1 MPSRQQQSWLLGWM
15 SVRQFLPNKCRLVRI
30 SLKKWYFSLHWPPV
44 GSPFASECTSLLCR
58 QTKKLPNC
66 APRVL
71 LHAASKVKSF
81 IILLQLLVPSS
92 QTFSWGI
99 KFPKFP
105 PSLDSSS
112 ERFPFPT
119 LIATRGGGCLL
130 RRKQANNFQRERKM
144 IHFDSRAIPVLLSF
158 LEAPTE
164 AFQSRVLM
172 FELNEWRRHFEDL
185 NLILFSDAFDW
196 PCSGAASGWSLSA
209 TNQRSLQLN
218 ESKSTIKS
226 SGRLNKRRLL
236 ADLYQ
241 HITSIEL
248 TKIGNNF
255 HFGR

>member
-1 MPSRQQQSWLLGWM
+1 MPSRQQQSWLLGRM

-44 GSPFASECTSLLCR
+44 GSPFALECTSLLCH

-144 IHFDSRAIPVLLSF
+144 ILLGPRAIPVVLSF

-172 FELNEWRRHFEDL
+172 FELKDWRRHLEDL
-185 NLILFSDAFDW
+185 NLF
-196 PCSGAASGWSLSA
+196 
-209 TNQRSLQLN
+209 TQ
-218 ESKSTIKS
+218 S
-226 SGRLNKRRLL
+226 S
-236 ADLYQ
+236 
-241 HITSIEL
+241 IW
-248 TKIGNNF
+248 
-255 HFGR
+255 